1 MASTT
6 GERQIGHKQDDIAI
20 NHRARYEWAA
30 KLLRKNIPKFSHV
43 LDAAC
48 GCGYGAKILAQHG
61 FAVTAYDKADEAAK
75 YQKQFHHPRVNFIQA
90 DVFDAVEFGQT
101 YDAVVSIETIEH
113 IADAVNWISR
123 LWLSTPLMV
132 GTVPNE
138 LIVPFN
144 PKKHPFHHRHYT
156 RRQVEELFR
165 GWELSDWATQF
176 GKYQEYE
183 MRPGD
188 DGMTLGFLAK
198 RLSA

>member
-6 GERQIGHKQDDIAI
+6 GERQIGRKQEDIAI

-30 KLLRKNIPKFSHV
+30 KLLCRHLPMKSHV

-48 GCGYGAKILAQHG
+48 GCGYGSEILAQHG
-61 FAVTAYDKADEAAK
+61 FLVTAYDKSDEAAK
-75 YQKQFHHPRVNFIQA
+75 WQKQFDHPHVNFIQD
-90 DVFDAVEFGQT
+90 DVFGAVEFGQT
-101 YDAVVSIETIEH
+101 YDAVVSIEIIEH
-113 IADAVNWISR
+113 LTDAPAWISK
-123 LWLSTPLMV
+123 LLIAAPLLV

-156 RRQVEELFR
+156 RDQVLELFKE
-165 GWELSDWATQF
+165 WKLSDWATQF

-188 DGMTLGFLAK
+188 DGMTLGFLA
-198 RLSA
+198 RRAV